1 MTTPNTPTGPDLHPD
16 PGPDPESAFLLSA
29 YTRLRA
35 TVTTH
40 TTTHPVL
47 PTPQTLTQT
56 LSSLPSAPFD
66 LPPST
71 PSSTLTHLLESIL
84 PSLNQQSTSPYYY
97 GFVTGSCL
105 PIAQAADNLVTALD
119 QNVQVHFPQ
128 SSSSSSSGWVHSSAT
143 FVESTTLSMLL
154 SLLDLPPSRFPAKT
168 FTTGA
173 TGANILG
180 LACGREYLISSRLSS
195 PEKSVAKVG
204 LVKAC
209 IAAGVA
215 DIKILTSKP
224 HSSLLKAAKILGLG
238 EECVL
243 DVGQDD
249 KPWRIDLDK
258 LEPALKEA
266 EKNSTACIIAI
277 SSGEVNT
284 GRFATAIFDMPKIR
298 SLADR
303 YKAWIHVDGAFGIFA
318 RALPKTDQF
327 LSLRACVAGMELADS
342 ICVDGHKLLNV
353 PYDNGIFF
361 SRHPSTLTQVFS
373 NPGAAYLAPPPSSS
387 AAGSQEDGIF
397 GPLNIGLENSRRF
410 RALPVYAVLK
420 SEGREGMEAM
430 FSRMVFL
437 ARKLASFIHNSEHY
451 ELLPETENHVEED
464 IFMIVLFRARNEAL
478 NNVLVDRINQTG
490 KMFVSGT
497 QWQGRK
503 AVRIAV
509 STWRVEVE
517 RDAKY
522 VEGVLR
528 EVAESFVEA

>member
-1 MTTPNTPTGPDLHPD
+1 TP
-16 PGPDPESAFLLSA
+16 FLA
-29 YTRLRA
+29 
-35 TVTTH
+35 
-40 TTTHPVL
+40 
-47 PTPQTLTQT
+47 
-56 LSSLPSAPFD
+56 
-66 LPPST
+66 
-71 PSSTLTHLLESIL
+71 
-84 PSLNQQSTSPYYY
+84 
-97 GFVTGSCL
+97 
-105 PIAQAADNLVTALD
+105 AQ
-119 QNVQVHFPQ
+119 
-128 SSSSSSSGWVHSSAT
+128 
-143 FVESTTLSMLL
+143 
-154 SLLDLPPSRFPAKT
+154 
-168 FTTGA
+168 
-173 TGANILG
+173 
-180 LACGREYLISSRLSS
+180 
-195 PEKSVAKVG
+195 
-204 LVKAC
+204 
-209 IAAGVA
+209 
-215 DIKILTSKP
+215 
-224 HSSLLKAAKILGLG
+224 AAKILGLG

-353 PYDNGIFF
+353 VSFLSFF
-361 SRHPSTLTQVFS
+361 LYMFSTFYLLAVLICV